1 MKLMMKLLIAGACAA
16 AFSGCKK
23 DNIQPDNYLIY
34 KIDNGPLVSVEGEA
48 DYFYD
53 DNGIMVTNGS
63 GSNDL
68 YIFISTNIKVGAYPI
83 GSLVSDIGAAYYD
96 NRTKSF
102 DSDTGLLVIKEYD
115 NNHIAGT
122 FHFTVTDGNTVK
134 KFTEGAFSAK
144 LSYLSFSTDTTCGDW
159 SLSMA
164 WKQKIMRL
172 KQTSSIVK

>member
-1 MKLMMKLLIAGACAA
+1 MNLMMKVLIAGSCAA

-23 DNIQPDNYLIY
+23 DNIQPDNFLIY
-34 KIDNGPLVSVEGEA
+34 KIDEGPLVSVEGEA

-53 DNGIMVTNGS
+53 DSNILLTNGS

-68 YIFISTNIKVGAYPI
+68 YIFIDTSIRVGAYPI
-83 GSLVSDIGAAYYD
+83 GNLSSGIGAAYYD
-96 NRTKSF
+96 SRSRSF

-122 FHFTVTDGNTVK
+122 FHFTATNGNTVK

-144 LSYLSFSTDTTCGDW
+144 LSYLSFSTDTGCGDC

-164 WKQKIMRL
+164 RKQELMQL
-172 KQTSSIVK
+172 KRTSSMAR